1 MEGTTMAI
9 VRWDP
14 LRDLMS
20 IQERVGRLLADAPAR
35 WGADEGY
42 GAWAPPVDIFEK
54 GDALVIR
61 AEMPGV
67 DRSDIDVRIENGVLM
82 LKGERKHE
90 EEIHDKNAYRMERVY
105 GSFARSFSLPT
116 TVDASKISARL
127 KDGVLELVLPKAEE
141 AKPKKVTIQSE

>member
-1 MEGTTMAI
+1 MAI

-35 WGADEGY
+35 WGTDEGY

-54 GDALVIR
+54 GDALVLR

-67 DRSDIDVRIENGVLM
+67 DRNDVDVRVENGILM
-82 LKGERKHE
+82 LKGERKHQ
-90 EEIHDKNAYRMERVY
+90 EEIQEKNAYRMERVY
-105 GSFARSFSLPT
+105 GSFVRSFSLPT

-141 AKPKKVTIQSE
+141 AKPKK

>member
-1 MEGTTMAI
+1 MAI

-14 LRDLMS
+14 WRDLVS
-20 IQERVGRLLADAPAR
+20 IQDRVNRMLADAPTR
-35 WGADEGY
+35 WGSDEGY

-54 GDALVIR
+54 GDTLVIR

-67 DRSDIDVRIENGVLM
+67 DRNDIDVRIENGVLM

-90 EEIHDKNAYRMERVY
+90 EDVQEKNAYRMERIY

-116 TVDASKISARL
+116 TVDASKISALL
-127 KDGVLELVLPKAEE
+127 KDGVLELMLPKADE
-141 AKPKKVTIQSE
+141 AKPKRVTVQTA